1 MVSFAG
7 WQWPFCCSCSDEQT
21 APHLSDE
28 RAEVPTSQEED
39 ASVFPA
45 AVVQTRAAA
54 WAPQRIE
61 KRLQASGDEERA
73 IKTRLTRDT
82 PTRPPPLPPPS
93 DLPPEEEHCGHE
105 ALPQPEDT
113 PEPAVAA
120 FAQYIAHAKATI
132 EGDEAT
138 FVPDPG
144 SLVSGEVKQMSARA
158 EAALSALSSANAQLQ
173 VLLHNSWTP
182 MHADDTKKMIQCL
195 QAGHSTFKAAFRGG
209 VFLISFISPCAA
221 TQTNVKT
228 GRARKLR
235 ILAPSMEEPLQEATS
250 IKQEATK
257 ADTEVAPSS
266 AMEPLAQKA
275 TKAVPTKDRQK
286 IPAVSEEE
294 ASCPSRQGGAAE
306 EGAAEET
313 CQNGEQRLEVPVDN
327 QDECSNPVVFTIEA
341 TDSSSSCL
349 TMSDR
354 QRQEQYGPQS
364 KRGGAMQYQL
374 KVLEDNA
381 HALGCFTTM
390 QQQEE
395 RLCGEWAVFYHSYS
409 HAALLYEV
417 HAAVASV
424 LFGFN
429 SELAPL
435 PRILLHEFKDVPD
448 VTTLLERYNT
458 KYHNNLKDHDPAYR
472 AVALSAMCSLVAL
485 GPEASTPVVFV
496 AGYSQKDLSFRGVLE
511 NLLLSCFVPKAE
523 LKSLAQKVIE
533 LAECHGLDVS
543 QFGGKECK
551 SGKAGHLLQIFI
563 RRELLD
569 TLAYAAVPW
578 GAADPDRQP
587 LSRWLN
593 SDESTIWG
601 QARILAHP
609 EYFLEPNAVQMFVA
623 SADPTYHASRRRFQE
638 DITRALHSV
647 LGDATVRRNAARGI
661 YGGGLPAWWN
671 DSGGTDGL

>member
-1 MVSFAG
+1 MWAFFG
-7 WQWPFCCSCSDEQT
+7 WLSPVCCSCSDERLAT
-21 APHLSDE
+21 GLSDD
-28 RAEVPTSQEED
+28 RAEVPTAQEED
-39 ASVFPA
+39 GSVFP
-45 AVVQTRAAA
+45 AVVQTRAIA

-61 KRLQASGDEERA
+61 KRQQASGDEERA
-73 IKTRLTRDT
+73 FKT
-82 PTRPPPLPPPS
+82 PMRPCPLPPPK
-93 DLPPEEEHCGHE
+93 DPPPEEH
-105 ALPQPEDT
+105 ATDDVVPPQPEDT

-120 FAQYIAHAKATI
+120 FAQYIAKAKATL
-132 EGDEAT
+132 EGDEAS
-138 FVPDPG
+138 FIPEPAEHVG
-144 SLVSGEVKQMSARA
+144 SEAQQMSARA
-158 EAALSALSSANAQLQ
+158 EAALRALSSTNAQLQ

-182 MHADDTKKMIQCL
+182 MHADDTQKLTQCL

-209 VFLISFISPCAA
+209 VFLISFISPLAA

-235 ILAPSMEEPLQEATS
+235 ILAPLLEEPEEATS
-250 IKQEATK
+250 SEQAGSRAAATK
-257 ADTEVAPSS
+257 CGKESKEHQASARAVSAAGPEDARKGQKDSAHTEKA
-266 AMEPLAQKA
+266 KA
-275 TKAVPTKDRQK
+275 TKLPAITVCKETRYDDRHRQDVDAD
-286 IPAVSEEE
+286 PPE
-294 ASCPSRQGGAAE
+294 ARE
-306 EGAAEET
+306 
-313 CQNGEQRLEVPVDN
+313 N
-327 QDECSNPVVFTIEA
+327 QDVGSTPTAFTIDES
-341 TDSSSSCL
+341 TSSSSCF
-349 TMSDR
+349 SDK

-364 KRGGAMQYQL
+364 RRGGAMQYQL

-381 HALGCFTTM
+381 HALACFTQM
-390 QQQEE
+390 QEQEE
-395 RLCGEWAVFYHSYS
+395 KLCAEWAVFYHSYS

-424 LFGFN
+424 LFGFK

-435 PRILLHEFKDVPD
+435 PRILMHEFKDVPD
-448 VTTLLERYNT
+448 VTALLERYYA
-458 KYHNNLKDHDPAYR
+458 KCHNGLKDHDPSYR

-523 LKSLAQKVIE
+523 LKDLAQKVIE

-609 EYFLEPNAVQMFVA
+609 EYFLEPSAVQMFVA
-623 SADPTYHASRRRFQE
+623 SADPTYHARRRSFQE

-647 LGDATVRRNAARGI
+647 LGDTTVRRNAASGI
-661 YGGGLPAWWN
+661 YGGGLPAWWTDASN
-671 DSGGTDGL
+671 DVG